1 MDDEKTLS
9 GDLMGLNDD
18 TGDCP
23 IIPSRVW
30 MFSACE
36 RALPLKGPKKNN
48 LESQG
53 SDQNQQFTLW

>member
-1 MDDEKTLS
+1 
-9 GDLMGLNDD
+9 MGLNHD